1 MNLRLAGASVLTA
14 CVFSGCFFLKMFDK
28 KLSSNDWH
36 IQKVEM
42 NHQVYDIETMLAD
55 SAFREHEE
63 EQDFSLNTALPED
76 KAALEAKEQEQKE
89 KRKHWYELF
98 KKRPKPKSSMGEFVF
113 DQKENRIYG
122 KGYCNRYFASYV
134 WQGDRHIGIED
145 SGISRKVCKDEHLM
159 AFELEFMENFKGNF
173 TVTKGKNTLI
183 LDNQKMKIYLK
194 TP

>member
-1 MNLRLAGASVLTA
+1 MNLRLVGTSIVVA
-14 CVFSGCFFLKMFDK
+14 CVFSGCFLGWFHK
-28 KLSSNDWH
+28 KLSNDDWR

-55 SAFREHEE
+55 SAFREYE
-63 EQDFSLNTALPED
+63 EQDSSLDATLPED
-76 KAALEAKEQEQKE
+76 KATLEAKERERKE
-89 KRKHWYELF
+89 KRKHWYEFF
-98 KKRPKPKSSMGEFVF
+98 KKKPKLKSSMGEFVF

-134 WQGDRHIGIED
+134 WQGSKRIEIGD
-145 SGISRKVCKDEHLM
+145 SASTRKMCKDDQLM
-159 AFELEFMENFKGNF
+159 AFESAFMENLKGSF
-173 TVTKGKNTLI
+173 LITKGKGTLI

>member
-1 MNLRLAGASVLTA
+1 
-14 CVFSGCFFLKMFDK
+14 MFDK

-63 EQDFSLNTALPED
+63 EQDSSLNTALPED
-76 KAALEAKEQEQKE
+76 KAAIEAKEQEQKE

-98 KKRPKPKSSMGEFVF
+98 KKKPKPKSSMGEFVF

-134 WQGDRHIGIED
+134 WQGDSTLGLKI
-145 SGISRKVCKDEHLM
+145 SGFQEKCV
-159 AFELEFMENFKGNF
+159 
-173 TVTKGKNTLI
+173 
-183 LDNQKMKIYLK
+183 KMSI
-194 TP
+194 

>member
-1 MNLRLAGASVLTA
+1 MNLRLVGTSVVVA
-14 CVFSGCFFLKMFDK
+14 CVFSGCFLGWFHK
-28 KLSSNDWH
+28 KLSNDDWR

-55 SAFREHEE
+55 SAFREYE
-63 EQDFSLNTALPED
+63 EQDSSLDVALPED
-76 KAALEAKEQEQKE
+76 KATLEAKERERKE
-89 KRKHWYELF
+89 KRKHWYEFF
-98 KKRPKPKSSMGEFVF
+98 KKKPKLKSSMGEFVF

-134 WQGDRHIGIED
+134 WQDSKRIEIGD
-145 SGISRKVCKDEHLM
+145 SASTRKMCKDDQLM
-159 AFELEFMENFKGNF
+159 AFESAFMENLKGSF
-173 TVTKGKNTLI
+173 LITKGKGTLI

>member
-36 IQKVEM
+36 IQKVEI

-63 EQDFSLNTALPED
+63 EQDASLNTALPED
-76 KAALEAKEQEQKE
+76 KAVIEAKEQERKE

-98 KKRPKPKSSMGEFVF
+98 KKKPKPKSSMGEFVF

-122 KGYCNRYFASYV
+122 KGYCNRYFASYA
-134 WQGDRHIGIED
+134 WQGDRHIEIED
-145 SGISRKVCKDEHLM
+145 SGISRKVCRDEHLM
-159 AFELEFMENFKGNF
+159 AFELVFMENFKGNF
-173 TVTKGKNTLI
+173 MVTKGKDTLI

>member
-63 EQDFSLNTALPED
+63 EQDSSLNTALPED

-98 KKRPKPKSSMGEFVF
+98 KKKPKPKSSMGEFVF

-134 WQGDRHIGIED
+134 WQGSKRIEIGD
-145 SGISRKVCKDEHLM
+145 SASTRKMCKDDQLM
-159 AFELEFMENFKGNF
+159 AFESAFMENLKGSF
-173 TVTKGKNTLI
+173 LITKGKGTLI

>member
-1 MNLRLAGASVLTA
+1 MILNLRLVGMSVLIA
-14 CVFSGCFFLKMFDK
+14 CVFSGCFFLRVFNK
-28 KLSSNDWH
+28 KLSSDDWH

-63 EQDFSLNTALPED
+63 QDSSLDTPED
-76 KAALEAKEQEQKE
+76 KTTAVNKEQEKKE

-98 KKRPKPKSSMGEFVF
+98 KKKPKPKNSMGEFVF

-122 KGYCNRYFASYV
+122 RGYCNRYFASYA
-134 WQGDRHIGIED
+134 WQDSKRIEIGDSAIT
-145 SGISRKVCKDEHLM
+145 RKVCRDDQLM
-159 AFELEFMENFKGNF
+159 AFELAFMENFKGTF
-173 TVTKGKNTLI
+173 TITKGKGTLV
-183 LDNQKMKIYLK
+183 LDNQKMKIYLT

>member
-1 MNLRLAGASVLTA
+1 
-14 CVFSGCFFLKMFDK
+14 MFDK

-63 EQDFSLNTALPED
+63 EQDSSLNTALPED
-76 KAALEAKEQEQKE
+76 KTAVEAKEQAQKE
-89 KRKHWYELF
+89 KRKRWYELF
-98 KKRPKPKSSMGEFVF
+98 KKKPKPKSSMGEFVF

-134 WQGDRHIGIED
+134 WQGDRHIGIEY
-145 SGISRKVCKDEHLM
+145 SGISRKVCKDERLM

-173 TVTKGKNTLI
+173 TVTKGKDTLI
-183 LDNQKMKIYLK
+183 LDNQKMKIYLR

>member
-36 IQKVEM
+36 IQKVEI

-63 EQDFSLNTALPED
+63 EQDSSLNTALPED
-76 KAALEAKEQEQKE
+76 KTALEAKEQEQKE

-98 KKRPKPKSSMGEFVF
+98 KKKPKPKSS
-113 DQKENRIYG
+113 
-122 KGYCNRYFASYV
+122 
-134 WQGDRHIGIED
+134 
-145 SGISRKVCKDEHLM
+145 
-159 AFELEFMENFKGNF
+159 
-173 TVTKGKNTLI
+173 
-183 LDNQKMKIYLK
+183 
-194 TP
+194 

>member
-1 MNLRLAGASVLTA
+1 
-14 CVFSGCFFLKMFDK
+14 
-28 KLSSNDWH
+28 
-36 IQKVEM
+36 M

-63 EQDFSLNTALPED
+63 EQDSSLNTALPED
-76 KAALEAKEQEQKE
+76 KTALEAKEQEQKE

-98 KKRPKPKSSMGEFVF
+98 KKKPKPKSSMGEFVF

-134 WQGDRHIGIED
+134 WQGDKHIGIED

-173 TVTKGKNTLI
+173 TVTKGKDTLI

>member
-1 MNLRLAGASVLTA
+1 
-14 CVFSGCFFLKMFDK
+14 MFYK

-36 IQKVEM
+36 IQKVEI

-63 EQDFSLNTALPED
+63 EQDSSLNTALPED
-76 KAALEAKEQEQKE
+76 KAALEAKEQERKE

-98 KKRPKPKSSMGEFVF
+98 KKKPKPKSSMGEFVF

-173 TVTKGKNTLI
+173 TVTRGKDTLI